1 MNTLARAPGGQMRGA
16 ATKAMSVIVEE
27 RQQSRYVPFAAG
39 PSGLRPAGFVARS
52 SHTAPGIAR
61 RSRLASG
68 PRGQQQSVH
77 IISSQPLRFS
87 PRVGHRGCDLPR
99 GDTLEKPQMP
109 RVKRGNKRVQR
120 RKKILKLA
128 KGYRLTKSKLH
139 RSAKESV
146 DRALRFAYRDR
157 RAKKRD
163 FRSLWIIRVGAAA
176 RKHDLSYSKFMS
188 GLKKA
193 SVALDR
199 KTLAEIAVKDP
210 ETFAQLTET
219 AKAALAAA

>member
-1 MNTLARAPGGQMRGA
+1 
-16 ATKAMSVIVEE
+16 
-27 RQQSRYVPFAAG
+27 
-39 PSGLRPAGFVARS
+39 
-52 SHTAPGIAR
+52 
-61 RSRLASG
+61 
-68 PRGQQQSVH
+68 
-77 IISSQPLRFS
+77 
-87 PRVGHRGCDLPR
+87 
-99 GDTLEKPQMP
+99 MP

-120 RKKILKLA
+120 RKKILGLA

-163 FRSLWIIRVGAAA
+163 FRSLFIIRVGAAA
-176 RKHDLSYSKFMS
+176 RKNSISYSRFMS

-193 SVALDR
+193 SIALDR
-199 KTLAEIAVKDP
+199 RVLAEIAIKDP
-210 ETFAQLTET
+210 ETFTQLAES